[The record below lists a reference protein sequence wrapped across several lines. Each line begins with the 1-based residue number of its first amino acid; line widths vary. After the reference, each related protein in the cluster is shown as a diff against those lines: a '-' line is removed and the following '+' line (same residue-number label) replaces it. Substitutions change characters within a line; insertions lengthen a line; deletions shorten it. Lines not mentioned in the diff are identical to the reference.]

1 MSFFKNLFSSARNA
15 LTNKAKIPELD
26 EWFLTRFDSDFISL
40 EVSPPG
46 RSAWTAQIEWK
57 RINRI
62 CFKAGDLYNPDEI
75 YIFTDERPESY
86 LIPTEANGGNILWE
100 EILRRNLFDAET
112 AIAAATSTNKLFC
125 CPAIEE

>member
-1 MSFFKNLFSSARNA
+1 MSFFKNLFSSARNT
-15 LTNKAKIPELD
+15 LTDATKTPTLD
-26 EWFLTRFDSDFISL
+26 EWFLVHFDSDSISL
-40 EVSPPG
+40 EVSPPN

-86 LIPTEANGGNILWE
+86 LIPTEATGGDALWK
-100 EILRRNLFDAET
+100 EILERNLFDAET
-112 AIAAATSTNKLFC
+112 AIVAATSTNKLLS
-125 CPAIEE
+125 CPAME